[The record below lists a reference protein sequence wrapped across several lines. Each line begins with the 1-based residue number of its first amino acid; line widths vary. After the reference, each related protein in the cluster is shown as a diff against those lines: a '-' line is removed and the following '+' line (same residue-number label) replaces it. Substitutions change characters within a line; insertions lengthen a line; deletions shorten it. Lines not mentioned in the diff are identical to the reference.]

1 MSTHTGSAA
10 RQRVRFSRL
19 AESAVERAR
28 LTVVPQGRTTAPR
41 TPFVI
46 LVAVVLLGGVVLLLM
61 FNTSMQQSSFA
72 ATRLEERAT
81 LLHAKKQQLQ
91 QEIDNLRDPQRV
103 SEAAARLGMVPMLTP
118 AFLRLSD
125 GSVLGV
131 AQPASADGRI
141 RLKPVPPQMP
151 DSFKPKPD
159 VVYAPVENGQTQAE
173 SEGTG
178 APGLLPGR
186 QGARSGE
193 QRSGR

>member
-1 MSTHTGSAA
+1 MSHHTGSAA
-10 RQRVRFSRL
+10 RQRVRFTRL

-28 LTVVPQGRTTAPR
+28 LTVVPRGRTTAPR

-61 FNTSMQQSSFA
+61 FNTSMQQASFR
-72 ATRLEERAT
+72 ATALEQRAT
-81 LLHAKKQQLQ
+81 LLHAKEQQLRM
-91 QEIDNLRDPQRV
+91 ELDNLRDPQRV
-103 SEAAARLGMVPMLTP
+103 SEQAAALGMVPLVTP

-131 AQPASADGRI
+131 PQPADGTSRI
-141 RLKPVPPQMP
+141 RLKPLPPPMP
-151 DSFKPKPD
+151 ASFKPAPN
-159 VVYAPVENGQTQAE
+159 VVYAPVEAGQTQAA

-186 QGARSGE
+186 HEARSGE
-193 QRSGR
+193 HAGH

>member
-10 RQRVRFSRL
+10 RQRVRFTRL

-28 LTVVPQGRTTAPR
+28 LTVVPRGRTSAPR

-61 FNTSMQQSSFA
+61 FNTSMQQASFR
-72 ATRLEERAT
+72 ATKLEERAT
-81 LLHAKKQQLQ
+81 LLNAKKQQLRM
-91 QEIDNLRDPQRV
+91 ELDTLRDPQRV
-103 SEAAARLGMVPMLTP
+103 SEAAARLGMVPITTP

-131 AQPASADGRI
+131 AEPASGDARI
-141 RLKPVPPQMP
+141 RLQALPPAMP
-151 DSFKPKPD
+151 DSFKLKPE
-159 VVYAPVENGQTQAE
+159 VVYAPVEDGQVQAQ

-178 APGLLPGR
+178 APGLLPER
-186 QGARSGE
+186 RKARSGE
-193 QRSGR
+193 QDR

>member
-10 RQRVRFSRL
+10 RQRVRITRL

-28 LTVVPQGRTTAPR
+28 LTVVPRSRPTAPR

-61 FNTSMQQSSFA
+61 FNTSMQQASFR
-72 ATRLEERAT
+72 ATQLEERAT
-81 LLHAKKQQLQ
+81 LLNAKKQELRM
-91 QEIDNLRDPQRV
+91 ELDTLRDPQRV
-103 SEAAARLGMVPMLTP
+103 SEEAARLGMVPMVTP

-125 GSVLGV
+125 GTVLGV
-131 AQPASADGRI
+131 AQPATGESRF
-141 RLKPVPPQMP
+141 RLKPLPPQMP
-151 DSFKPKPD
+151 DSFRPEPE
-159 VVYAPVENGQTQAE
+159 VVYAPVEQGQTQAE

-186 QGARSGE
+186 DEARSE
-193 QRSGR
+193 ERPRR